1 MELND
6 VNIKKYNSSV
16 GGKAE
21 WWRSAV
27 IYQVYPRSF
36 ADANGDGVG
45 DLQGVIREF
54 DHIAGLGADAIW
66 LSPFFLSPQADAGY
80 DVSDYRDVDPLF
92 GTLSDFDELLEKA
105 HKANIKIIVDLVPN
119 HTSAAHPWFKS
130 ALAEPPEGAA
140 RQRYMFRDGRGNDGE
155 LPPNNWQSL
164 FGGQAWTKV
173 EGEKQ
178 WYLHLFDSS
187 QPDLNWRNPEVRE
200 EFESILRFW
209 LDRGVDGFRIDVA
222 RGLIKQEGLPD
233 WDGELTTIKDGRL
246 GPMFDQDEVHDI
258 YRSWR
263 HVLDEYAGDRVLVA
277 EAWVPPHRLPL
288 YIRPDEM
295 QQAFNFDYML
305 AHWDAAELR
314 SIVDK
319 SLVLAAEVGAAPSWV
334 MSNHDDV
341 RHTSRLG
348 LIPPGA
354 RPKGIGPLDPQ
365 PDEALGLRRARA
377 WALLT
382 FALPGSAYIYQGEE
396 LGLPDHTTMENHHRQ
411 DPSFFRN
418 NGNPL
423 GRDGC
428 RVPLPWK
435 SSGPAFGFSAQDRT
449 WLPQPESFSRYS
461 ADIQVRDEQST
472 LSLYRKLLEL
482 RREHGL
488 GNGSIEWLQGYG
500 PEVLAFRNG
509 ALTIVINL
517 GTSSI
522 PLPSGKKI
530 LLSSVVEE
538 EHGVLAGNAAMWL
551 TDN

>member
-1 MELND
+1 VFDE
-6 VNIKKYNSSV
+6 VNVKKSDGSTA
-16 GGKAE
+16 GKAE

-36 ADANGDGVG
+36 ADANGDGIG
-45 DLQGVIREF
+45 DLPGVVREL
-54 DHIAGLGADAIW
+54 DHIAELGADAIW
-66 LSPFFLSPQADAGY
+66 LSPFFPSPQADAGY
-80 DVSDYRDVDPLF
+80 DVSDYRNVDPLF
-92 GTLSDFDELLEKA
+92 GTLADFDELLEKA

-130 ALAEPPEGAA
+130 ALAESPGSVA
-140 RQRYMFRDGRGNDGE
+140 RERYMFRDGRGKDGE

-173 EGEKQ
+173 DGEKQ

-233 WDGELTTIKDGRL
+233 WDGELTTIKNGRL

-314 SIVDK
+314 SVIDK

-348 LIPPGA
+348 LVPPGA

-365 PDEALGLRRARA
+365 PDEALGLRRAQA

-396 LGLPDHTTMENHHRQ
+396 LGLPDHTTMENHYRQ

-428 RVPLPWK
+428 RVPLPWT
-435 SSGPAFGFSAQDRT
+435 SSGPAFGFSTQDKT
-449 WLPQPESFSRYS
+449 WLPQPESFARYA
-461 ADIQVRDEQST
+461 ADLQIRDEQST
-472 LSLYRKLLEL
+472 LNLYRKFLKL

-488 GNGSIEWLQGYG
+488 GKGSIEWLQGYG

-509 ALTIVINL
+509 ALTIAINL
-517 GTSSI
+517 GTSSV
-522 PLPSGKKI
+522 PLPKGKSI
-530 LLSSVVEE
+530 VLSSVEE
-538 EHGVLAGNAAMWL
+538 EESGALAGNSAVWL
-551 TDN
+551 IDN